1 MRLPA
6 GPVVPDE
13 TYRPGVREDFD
24 RLYRE
29 SYHRILYTLTGI
41 LRDRA
46 AAEDC
51 AQEAFV
57 RAFRAWSRWEPSA
70 PAEAWIHRI
79 AINVSISYRRQQRL
93 QEIGEVMRRFGAPVP
108 GPDPAASTE
117 TAALR
122 AALQRLPPKQA
133 ATLVLRHH
141 HGYSNREI
149 GYALNVSESTVAS
162 RLAAAKK
169 HLAVVLRLEDRGSD
183 TPGGSG
189 VVNARP
195 LSQRDSQ

>member
-1 MRLPA
+1 
-6 GPVVPDE
+6 VSDQ

-24 RLYRE
+24 KLYRE
-29 SYHRILYTLTGI
+29 SYHRVLYTLTGI
-41 LRDRA
+41 LHDHA

-57 RAFRAWSRWEPSA
+57 RAFRAWSRWQPSA

-93 QEIGEVMRRFGAPVP
+93 QEIGEVIRRFGAPEP

-122 AALQRLPPKQA
+122 AALQRLPRKQA
-133 ATLVLRHH
+133 AALVLRHH

-149 GYALNVSESTVAS
+149 GYALNVSESTVGS

-169 HLAVVLRLEDRGSD
+169 QLAVVLRLDDRGSD
-183 TPGGSG
+183 TPSVSS
-189 VVNARP
+189 VVNTKP